1 MALVI
6 TASICTAWFALSV
19 IKQTYENNGDFA
31 FAYSPNDPEVDEW
44 MKRSRERGIYCAAD
58 RLYDASNGSYHKG
71 ANEYTDVDE
80 RLQQEAIK
88 AVTFLRR

>member
-6 TASICTAWFALSV
+6 TASICTAWLALSV

-31 FAYSPNDPEVDEW
+31 FAYDPNDPKLDEW
-44 MKRSRERGIYCAAD
+44 MNRSKKSGIYCAAD
-58 RLYDASNGSYHKG
+58 RLYEASNGGYQKG

-80 RLQQEAIK
+80 RLQQAAIK
-88 AVTFLRR
+88 AATFLRR